1 MNDKQK
7 SNKYIEAIKKLSKSS
22 RGKAILFFIF
32 YFIFFFILIAF
43 LRSSYNNYEPP
54 TTNTTIH
61 SDYKISGITNGNYH
75 FIREELINN
84 NLTTFTGDKADNK
97 VEGLMTTNDA
107 FYNYFIY
114 DNIYMLNVNNNYEVT
129 NSFYNYYDITSDNNL
144 SRILNNA
151 TLISKTEYEIG
162 TTTYNY
168 QITTNTLAQ
177 IVNNTNID
185 IADIPNTII
194 LETNEDDEVVKIIYI
209 LDSYASYLTNT
220 PSTVQIT
227 ISYSNFNQI
236 DAASLQVPTN
246 E

>member
-32 YFIFFFILIAF
+32 YFIFFFVLIAF

-97 VEGLMTTNDA
+97 VFSFGILARSTESDDICTECIERFLG
-107 FYNYFIY
+107 
-114 DNIYMLNVNNNYEVT
+114 
-129 NSFYNYYDITSDNNL
+129 NS
-144 SRILNNA
+144 SRVDR
-151 TLISKTEYEIG
+151 KG
-162 TTTYNY
+162 
-168 QITTNTLAQ
+168 
-177 IVNNTNID
+177 
-185 IADIPNTII
+185 
-194 LETNEDDEVVKIIYI
+194 
-209 LDSYASYLTNT
+209 
-220 PSTVQIT
+220 
-227 ISYSNFNQI
+227 
-236 DAASLQVPTN
+236 
-246 E
+246 